1 MIIQYI
7 LPKTHTFTNIWCVYQ
22 GLQNPLGCIE
32 QPMTTKSILEY
43 VMNKCFQNITAFG
56 VVSIGGIISF
66 IGCSQLYKYMK
77 KEYKQYENE
86 NENKNEDSLSLKPYK
101 IINSITRLKIKLF
114 GFGKT
119 RNELE
124 KQQQEE
130 RDNQKKI
137 NAFKTKTKNE
147 QVIEFIKKWSTENMF
162 NTKTKARESYDTL
175 SVHDSTPDGGI
186 FMKYNKEN
194 DTFYYWSDSDI
205 RYTILDT
212 VARKYCTLFNC
223 GELYMSSYEK
233 NTNTNI
239 NTNIKTDKNITTT
252 TSDTSNN
259 TDDNKKTN
267 EDDEEEDDD
276 SFLFI
281 NENKAFKNI
290 RKVDIQNKLSQSD
303 KNIYFIKKGCIN
315 DYNQLIFVKSV
326 NKENPFHKKVSYS
339 EFIKQQQQKNN
350 MK

>member
-1 MIIQYI
+1 MIIEYI

-22 GLQNPLGCIE
+22 GLQNPLGCID

-43 VMNKCFQNITAFG
+43 VMNKFFQNITAVG

-86 NENKNEDSLSLKPYK
+86 NGKENKNEDSLSLKPYK
-101 IINSITRLKIKLF
+101 IINSITRLKINLF

-124 KQQQEE
+124 KQKQEE

-147 QVIEFIKKWSTENMF
+147 QVIEFIKKWPVENMF
-162 NTKTKARESYDTL
+162 NTKRMERDSYDTL
-175 SVHDSTPDGGI
+175 SIHESTPDGGI
-186 FMKYNKEN
+186 FMKYNKPN

-223 GELYMSSYEK
+223 GELYMSIYEK

-239 NTNIKTDKNITTT
+239 NINTITD
-252 TSDTSNN
+252 DTSNN
-259 TDDNKKTN
+259 TDNKNKN
-267 EDDEEEDDD
+267 EDDEEEEDD

-281 NENKAFKNI
+281 NENKALNI

-339 EFIKQQQQKNN
+339 EFIKQQQKNNN